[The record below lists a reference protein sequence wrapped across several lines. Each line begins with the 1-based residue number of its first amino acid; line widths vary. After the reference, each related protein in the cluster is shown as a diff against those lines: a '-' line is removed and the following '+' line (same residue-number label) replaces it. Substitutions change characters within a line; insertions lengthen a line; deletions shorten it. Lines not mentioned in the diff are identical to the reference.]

1 LLVILLDSICEA
13 VEHTNLLKKAGMK
26 AKHGSVRGPKGS
38 NLNTQG
44 YCTPKIAGGI
54 PFSQVSCQEQYGLE
68 GVEIGEDAP
77 RGVDKIH
84 RVGV

>member
-1 LLVILLDSICEA
+1 MGQYEDL
-13 VEHTNLLKKAGMK
+13 
-26 AKHGSVRGPKGS
+26 KGS

-44 YCTPKIAGGI
+44 YCTPKRAGGI

-77 RGVDKIH
+77 GGVDKIH